1 MSSRRARFVASI
13 VAVGVGMLGAP
24 HAARA
29 VPAASRVVIVA
40 AENFYGDIVG
50 QIGGNHVAVTSI
62 IIDPNVDP
70 HEYETNAKDAAAVA
84 NARLIIQNGLGYD
97 AFLDRL
103 MKASPNPHRKL
114 IVVAE
119 LTGHTKGDNVHLWY
133 DPSTIPN
140 LAQAIFE
147 ALVQIDSANTTS
159 YRNRYRAFQAS
170 LPALTQA
177 IAGLK
182 GQYAGTP
189 VAATEP
195 VFGYMAQA
203 VGLNVITPTAFQ
215 KAIEEGEDPPAA
227 AIAQMED
234 HLKKRQVKLLLYN
247 TQTASPITKRV
258 QQLAKQA
265 GVPVVGVSETL
276 PPGKSFQQWMLSQL
290 EQIRLALSQG
300 K

>member
-13 VAVGVGMLGAP
+13 VSVGVGMLGAP

-29 VPAASRVVIVA
+29 VPAASLVVIVA

-50 QIGGNHVAVTSI
+50 QIGGDHVAVTSI